1 MKYII
6 AKNLTKIRDNHKNFF
21 ACVFHEDVTGIR
33 RILKAENLPHSKQDA
48 ENVIEWFF
56 IQ

>member
-21 ACVFHEDVTGIR
+21 ACVFHEDVTEIR
-33 RILKAENLPHSKQDA
+33 RILKAEDLPHSKQDA